1 MFNLLKEGRKV
12 LLLPDS
18 KEIEK
23 ISVGGMFTPDYW
35 NFSIRGYI
43 QRTSV
48 SLSAMQGVLASHM
61 PQE

>member
-1 MFNLLKEGRKV
+1 MGIYLNPGNRSFIQAKN
-12 LLLPDS
+12 S
-18 KEIEK
+18 MI
-23 ISVGGMFTPDYW
+23 W